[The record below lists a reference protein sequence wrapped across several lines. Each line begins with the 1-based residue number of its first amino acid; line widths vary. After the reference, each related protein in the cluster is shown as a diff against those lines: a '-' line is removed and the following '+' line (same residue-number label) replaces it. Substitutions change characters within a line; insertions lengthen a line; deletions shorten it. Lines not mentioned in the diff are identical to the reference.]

1 MMKKGLLFL
10 LIILLVSCQTSEI
23 QKVDVNNMSDEY
35 ILLLMESKGYDISSP
50 TFSCIYNNRIVYGP
64 NYTEPTE
71 PTLTVT
77 PVNESVEITEL
88 TEEPNTEEPIEE
100 SLGAEEATKEEA
112 GKTLPQEVVLNTPI
126 EYNIPENAFI
136 SEGEEELDILAQW
149 DAFIEEETLSEEA
162 TTEETEPI
170 TEEPEATR
178 GAELSTELTEI
189 TQIEITEEPKAE
201 KLTVEETPVAALFRA
216 EKPVLPEFK
225 QILVQD
231 APQEAVFE
239 PILEKPTA
247 QLAAEN
253 LIEGGLIVILVFIV
267 TLALGAGVFLLRRHC
282 AKENNE
288 QTEKY

>member
-1 MMKKGLLFL
+1 M
-10 LIILLVSCQTSEI
+10 T
-23 QKVDVNNMSDEY
+23 DEQ
-35 ILLLMESKGYDISSP
+35 ILLLVESEGFDILSP
-50 TFSCIYNNRIVYGP
+50 DFSCIYNDRLVFGIN
-64 NYTEPTE
+64 NTEQKAE
-71 PTLTVT
+71 PSLV
-77 PVNESVEITEL
+77 IL
-88 TEEPNTEEPIEE
+88 TEDESIEIITPE
-100 SLGAEEATKEEA
+100 KDTKAEEALTAETENA
-112 GKTLPQEVVLNTPI
+112 GELFPQEIVLNTPI

-149 DAFIEEETLSEEA
+149 DAFIEEETLTEEA
-162 TTEETEPI
+162 TTEGTEPI

-201 KLTVEETPVAALFRA
+201 KLTVGETPAAALFRA